1 MYFTVN
7 SFISTIYCCCCFIQ
21 DLNGPLTLLRKNPDY
36 TRTAER
42 SLKECIRWWALVP
55 ISTAESPWTNWSI
68 SVMSAQH
75 CFPFHFMGLCP
86 RTIHP
91 RAIGAAVRKD
101 SDAIC
106 SNLLLTVNRP
116 WSSTHT
122 AVTVRYTHKNS
133 RESWPLQ
140 WSSVKKKKK
149 MWSPMLKIISTSEDN
164 DFFSFLYQ
172 LSDSPVLW
180 FDPFSTI
187 IVIIT
192 WTRPGVTDL
201 LETESYFKLLV

>member
-42 SLKECIRWWALVP
+42 SLKECIRSWALVP

-75 CFPFHFMGLCP
+75 CFPFHFMGPCP

-149 MWSPMLKIISTSEDN
+149 VITDAEDN
-164 DFFSFLYQ
+164 QYQWRQWLFLSFV
-172 LSDSPVLW
+172 PTFW
-180 FDPFSTI
+180 FTCS
-187 IVIIT
+187 VIWPIF
-192 WTRPGVTDL
+192 
-201 LETESYFKLLV
+201 YNNCYYYMN